1 MGEKM
6 ESFKQG
12 LDAEAARRAVP
23 EMSSYEQPFY
33 RSGPSFLSMFPR
45 YVLVFIVFIIHMLF
59 WWGAKM
65 DAPSGEG
72 GLSSFLS
79 ILHGLS
85 DLFGVT
91 GFFVLMLVITWCN
104 NFVNFSTSGRWYTV
118 SLLLISLTP
127 GFFFLEWVFT
137 DGPAGVLIGLVA
149 EAPSGF
155 LPDWND
161 SFYLYFGVIYSSVM
175 FVLTVM
181 YQRAF
186 TYVITDKQVYL
197 KKEFL
202 KFIDANSHA
211 ISLTKI
217 ENLKVERSLIGRI
230 LGYGSLHVITAS
242 GMGLREDSISVGGGA
257 ATEVTDAAT
266 KQSTNFI
273 IRMIRL
279 MFVIIRLQRTRTT
292 VDLDPEDCLY
302 GIRRPMDVYALVNEL
317 RTRPGAPEDEVS
329 NQTSDVENTPESSEI
344 EVVE

>member
-6 ESFKQG
+6 EAFKQG
-12 LDAEAARRAVP
+12 LDVENVRKAVP
-23 EMSSYEQPFY
+23 EMSSYEVPFY

-45 YVLVFIVFIIHMLF
+45 YVLVFLVFIIHMLF
-59 WWGAKM
+59 WWGATM
-65 DAPSGEG
+65 NGPTGEG
-72 GLSSFLS
+72 SLNSFLS

-91 GFFVLMLVITWCN
+91 GFFILMLFITWCN
-104 NFVNFSTSGRWYTV
+104 NFVNFSTSGRWYTI

-127 GFFFLEWVFT
+127 GFFFLEWILT
-137 DGPAGVLIGLVA
+137 DGPAGILIGLVG

-161 SFYLYFGVIYSSVM
+161 SFYLYFGVAYSSVM
-175 FVLTVM
+175 FILTVM

-242 GMGLREDSISVGGGA
+242 GMGLREDSVSIGAGA

-266 KQSTNFI
+266 SQSSNFI

-279 MFVIIRLQRTRTT
+279 MFVVIRLQRTRVS
-292 VDLDPEDCLY
+292 VDLDPEDCFY
-302 GIRRPMDVYALVNEL
+302 GIRNPMDVYALVNEL
-317 RTRPGAPEDEVS
+317 RTRPGAPEDGQL
-329 NQTSDVENTPESSEI
+329 NATTSVENNSESA
-344 EVVE
+344 